1 MRIVYFGSPDFAV
14 PSLKALYVAGHD
26 IVAVVTQPDRAKGRG
41 GNIAMTA
48 VKKEALALN
57 IPVIQPEKVN
67 DPQVV
72 CEIMEYGADIFVVVA
87 FGQILREALL
97 TATKYGAVNL
107 HASLLPA
114 YRGAAPIHWAV
125 VNGEERTGITTMFM
139 DRGMDTGNII
149 HMEGL
154 EISPGDDTGTLHEK
168 MSLLGAGLLCRTVAD
183 IEAGIAPSIPQ
194 NNALASYA
202 PLIKKEDEVINWR
215 MTAWQIHN
223 HIRGMSPWPV
233 AHTVIEG
240 RRLKVWRSVA
250 DSELEIFDT
259 EKLTAGQVAAVIDG
273 RGILVKTGKDCLLL
287 TEVQPEGRQRMPA
300 DAFARGYKITTGTK
314 FGGEI

>member
-14 PSLKALYVAGHD
+14 PPLKALYAAGHD
-26 IVAVVTQPDRAKGRG
+26 IAAVVTQPDRAKGRG

-67 DPQVV
+67 DPQAVR
-72 CEIMEYGADIFVVVA
+72 EIIEYGADILIVVA
-87 FGQILREALL
+87 FGQILREELL

-149 HMEGL
+149 YQGEL
-154 EISPGDDTGTLHEK
+154 EISPGDDTGSLYEK
-168 MSLLGAGLLCRTVAD
+168 MSSVGAELLRRTVED
-183 IEAGIAPSIPQ
+183 IKAGIAPSIPQ
-194 NNALASYA
+194 DNASASYA
-202 PLIKKEDEVINWR
+202 PLIKKEDELINWQN
-215 MTAWQIHN
+215 TARQIHN

-240 RRLKVWRSVA
+240 KRLKIWCSAA
-250 DSELEIFDT
+250 DSELEIFDSDD
-259 EKLTAGQVAAVIDG
+259 LVAGEVAAVVEG
-273 RGILVKTGKDCLLL
+273 RGIFVKTGEGCLLL
-287 TEVQPEGRQRMPA
+287 TEVQLEGRQRMPA
-300 DAFARGYKITTGTK
+300 DAFSRGYKITTGTK
-314 FGGEI
+314 FCGEI